1 MSNITTLLHPEYL
14 WLALVLVPLIFL
26 AALRLRGL
34 VAWRRNL
41 AMLFQSASVFLLLV
55 ALAEPV
61 ILKPDTGL
69 SLVVV
74 LDASSS
80 LSRQSRQQAAKYAND
95 ILTSAAPNQ
104 EVNFVATGSQAI
116 RLTNEEVRDNSWL
129 QPSTEQIQN
138 PKSKIENGS
147 DFAAGLRLAGSLL
160 NETGMR
166 RVVLVT
172 DGWETRGRAADEASR
187 LSARGID
194 VQVVALPALGEPEV
208 VVQYVSTTPYV
219 RVGDYLQS
227 DVSVYSTVET
237 SATLR
242 VSIDGGEPSAR
253 EVLLRRGQNQIPLEQ
268 RAEVSGFHRID
279 VQIDAPS
286 DTASEN
292 NTASVTL
299 VVKGEPRVLVL
310 EDRPG
315 EGQSIADALKGQQ
328 MSVDVR
334 APSTIPSQVSELA
347 DYDAI
352 IMNNVAATSM
362 TLDQQKTIQEY
373 VRRNGRG
380 LVVVGGETS
389 YSRGGYLDSVFEEM
403 LPVSSDPAPRPE
415 QGATALMLVLDRSGS
430 MSLHEGTG
438 PASLIQK
445 SDMAKEAARLAV
457 DALREGDSLG
467 VLAFDDINWWIVPV
481 QTIRGQADKDRAK
494 ALISELEM
502 GGGTNIYPAVKEGAE
517 ALRSVL
523 TRNKHMVLLTDGQ
536 EERPPD
542 YGPLMEQIRAEGV
555 SLSAIAIGQSAD
567 TDLLTRLAKL
577 GQGRY
582 YFTEQPANIPK
593 IVFKELNLA
602 LKEATIVGRVQP
614 HFQAPSPV
622 LRGFAP
628 QDLRQLS
635 GYNIT
640 TAKDDAVMALVSDQN
655 DPLMAHWNYGLGR
668 VAAFTSDANSL
679 WAADW
684 LLWEDFG
691 RFWSGVVRW
700 TMASPV
706 SRQLQPSITVVQQG
720 EQDVAVLSVESLN
733 ADNSFANLTDLTAA
747 LRSPSGVVT
756 SFAMSQAAPGRYEAR
771 IPLSEKGAYEVRLS
785 RGGDQPAIETAG
797 FSVPPSA
804 EFLHAGTNDRLL
816 KQLNGGKA
824 FLTQPQ
830 QALETTTLQG
840 ESPDREPL
848 WAYYLAPAL
857 ILLLASVAVRRVDF
871 RFRRR

>member
-1 MSNITTLLHPEYL
+1 MSNITTLLHPELL

-34 VAWRRNL
+34 AAWRRNL

-80 LSRQSRQQAAKYAND
+80 LSEQSRQQAAKYAND
-95 ILTSAAPNQ
+95 ILASATPNQ
-104 EVNFVATGSQAI
+104 EVNFVATGRQAI
-116 RLTNEEVRDNSWL
+116 RLTNDEILNNSWL
-129 QPSTEQIQN
+129 EPSTEQIEN
-138 PKSKIENGS
+138 PNSKIENS
-147 DFAAGLRLAGSLL
+147 TDLAAGLRLAGSLL
-160 NETGMR
+160 DETGMR

-187 LSARGID
+187 LSARSID

-227 DVSVYSTVET
+227 DVSVFSTVET

-242 VSIDGGEPSAR
+242 VSIDGGEPSSR
-253 EVLLRRGQNQIPLEQ
+253 EVLLRRGENQIPLEQ

-279 VQIDAPS
+279 VEVDTPS
-286 DTASEN
+286 DTAEEN
-292 NTASVTL
+292 NSASVTL
-299 VVKGEPRVLVL
+299 VVKQEPRVLIL

-315 EGQSIADALKGQQ
+315 EAQSLSDALEGQQ

-334 APSTIPSQVSELA
+334 APATIPAQLGELA
-347 DYDAI
+347 GYDAI

-481 QTIRGQADKDRAK
+481 QTIRGQADKDHAK
-494 ALISELEM
+494 SLISELEM

-542 YGPLMEQIRAEGV
+542 YGPLLEQIRSEGV

-567 TDLLTRLAKL
+567 RELLTRLAKL

-640 TAKDDAVMALVSDQN
+640 TAKDQAVMALVSDQN

-706 SRQLQPSITVVQQG
+706 SRQLQPSITVVEQG
-720 EQDVAVLSVESLN
+720 DQDVAVLSVESLN

-747 LRSPSGVVT
+747 LRSPSGAVT
-756 SFAMSQAAPGRYEAR
+756 NVAMSQAAPGRYEAR
-771 IPLSEKGAYEVRLS
+771 IPLAEKGAYEVRLS

-830 QALETTTLQG
+830 QALGTTTLQG

-848 WAYYLAPAL
+848 WPYYLAPAL
-857 ILLLASVAVRRVDF
+857 
-871 RFRRR
+871 

>member
-1 MSNITTLLHPEYL
+1 MSNYTTLLHPELL

-34 VAWRRNL
+34 AAWRRNL

-80 LSRQSRQQAAKYAND
+80 LSEQSRRQAAKYAND
-95 ILTSAAPNQ
+95 ILSTAAPNQ

-129 QPSTEQIQN
+129 EPNLGQTENPSEN
-138 PKSKIENGS
+138 LKSKIQNGS

-227 DVSVYSTVET
+227 DVSVFSTVET

-242 VSIDGGEPSAR
+242 VSIDGGEPSVR

-279 VQIDAPS
+279 VEVDTPR

-315 EGQSIADALKGQQ
+315 EGQSLADALKGQQ
-328 MSVDVR
+328 MTVDVR
-334 APSTIPSQVSELA
+334 APATIPAQVGELA

-523 TRNKHMVLLTDGQ
+523 TR
-536 EERPPD
+536 
-542 YGPLMEQIRAEGV
+542 
-555 SLSAIAIGQSAD
+555 
-567 TDLLTRLAKL
+567 
-577 GQGRY
+577 
-582 YFTEQPANIPK
+582 
-593 IVFKELNLA
+593 
-602 LKEATIVGRVQP
+602 
-614 HFQAPSPV
+614 
-622 LRGFAP
+622 
-628 QDLRQLS
+628 
-635 GYNIT
+635 
-640 TAKDDAVMALVSDQN
+640 
-655 DPLMAHWNYGLGR
+655 
-668 VAAFTSDANSL
+668 
-679 WAADW
+679 
-684 LLWEDFG
+684 
-691 RFWSGVVRW
+691 
-700 TMASPV
+700 
-706 SRQLQPSITVVQQG
+706 
-720 EQDVAVLSVESLN
+720 
-733 ADNSFANLTDLTAA
+733 
-747 LRSPSGVVT
+747 
-756 SFAMSQAAPGRYEAR
+756 
-771 IPLSEKGAYEVRLS
+771 
-785 RGGDQPAIETAG
+785 
-797 FSVPPSA
+797 
-804 EFLHAGTNDRLL
+804 
-816 KQLNGGKA
+816 
-824 FLTQPQ
+824 
-830 QALETTTLQG
+830 
-840 ESPDREPL
+840 
-848 WAYYLAPAL
+848 
-857 ILLLASVAVRRVDF
+857 
-871 RFRRR
+871 